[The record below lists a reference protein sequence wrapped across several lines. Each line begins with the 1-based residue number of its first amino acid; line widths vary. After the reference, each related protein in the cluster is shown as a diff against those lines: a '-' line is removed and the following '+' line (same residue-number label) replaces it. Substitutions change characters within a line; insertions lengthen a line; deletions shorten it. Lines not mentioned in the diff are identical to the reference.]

1 MFMSVSFFFFILKYK
16 KVQLLNL
23 NKSPVTLRHITN
35 NPFPKT
41 DISMSVFSAAM
52 SQPDHE
58 QLKSKADRYFS
69 RPHNKEE
76 KKKQK
81 SEWKRRQRE
90 KKVRQK
96 RAERQ
101 KRRARGKEAKRDVED
116 VIFAQRNFPSE
127 KDAEATLMQKPLV
140 DLGDKRDSQAALQFE
155 KNGEA
160 ENAEKAAEAV
170 REGRRRDKVHGL
182 ERSRGRQM
190 LALSLKRKRPEISTK
205 LDEQPRVF
213 SKSARARMSTRAT
226 ITIPDQKNLPM
237 VREICSSLL
246 IKTSADEPIGSGT
259 FGTVYL
265 AEYRG
270 MKTAV
275 KEIKKRKNTHEE
287 TERCRREV
295 LHEARILQSLG
306 EHQNIPF
313 LFGICTKMEPFC
325 LVLQF
330 YGIGGKSTT
339 LHEAL
344 KNRRLKKNSTARV
357 FYEIAETLKYMHNK
371 SILHNDLKTNNVLMQ
386 QGNSGEL
393 HPILIDFGKS
403 RAIAKAKG
411 YRRGDVDYL
420 APEVKAGKRE
430 STQSDIFSFGKMLEA
445 AVRGRSFL
453 PAFSEL
459 ITSTTA
465 VDASKRPSVIEVAQE
480 LTKFCR

>member
-1 MFMSVSFFFFILKYK
+1 MLLENLLK
-16 KVQLLNL
+16 L
-23 NKSPVTLRHITN
+23 S
-35 NPFPKT
+35 
-41 DISMSVFSAAM
+41 SAAAM
-52 SQPDHE
+52 SQPDKP
-58 QLKSKADRYFS
+58 LKSKADKYFS
-69 RPHNKEE
+69 RPHYKEE

-96 RAERQ
+96 REERQ
-101 KRRARGKEAKRDVED
+101 KRRARGQEAERDVED
-116 VIFAQRNFPSE
+116 VSFAQRNFPSE
-127 KDAEATLMQKPLV
+127 KNEEATLNRVPL
-140 DLGDKRDSQAALQFE
+140 DLGEKSGNRAALQFD

-160 ENAEKAAEAV
+160 ENAEKAGAEK
-170 REGRRRDKVHGL
+170 EGRRRDKVQGL

-190 LALSLKRKRPEISTK
+190 LALSLKRKRM
-205 LDEQPRVF
+205 DEQPRVF
-213 SKSARARMSTRAT
+213 SKSAGAGMSTRAAV
-226 ITIPDQKNLPM
+226 TIPDQKNLPM

-246 IKTSADEPIGSGT
+246 IKTNADEPIGSGT

-275 KEIKKRKNTHEE
+275 QEIKKEE

-295 LHEARILQSLG
+295 QHEARILQSLG
-306 EHQNIPF
+306 DHQNFPF
-313 LFGICTKMEPFC
+313 LFGVCTKREPFC

-330 YGIGGKSTT
+330 YGIDGKSTT

-344 KNRRLKKNSTARV
+344 KNRRLKKKSTARV

-371 SILHNDLKTNNVLMQ
+371 GVLHNDLKTNNVLMH

-403 RAIAKAKG
+403 RAIARAKG

-420 APEVKAGKRE
+420 APEVKAGRTE
-430 STQSDIFSFGKMLEA
+430 SKQSDIFSFGKMLEA

-453 PAFSEL
+453 PTFSEL

-465 VDASKRPSVIEVAQE
+465 ADASKRLSVTEVVHA
-480 LTKFCR
+480 LNKFF